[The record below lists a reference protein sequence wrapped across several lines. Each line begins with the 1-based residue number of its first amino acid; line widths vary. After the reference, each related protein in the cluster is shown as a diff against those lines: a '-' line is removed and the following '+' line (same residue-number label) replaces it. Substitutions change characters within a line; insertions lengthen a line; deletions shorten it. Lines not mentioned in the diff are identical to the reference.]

1 MKRLSYLGKAFKLT
15 MSLDKTVM
23 YQPMSR
29 LSYIEQAY
37 YVDDHKL
44 KVVYMFTYLGRTV
57 NQHGTLGD

>member
-1 MKRLSYLGKAFKLT
+1 